1 METLGQITSVKKA
14 IDTVAGY
21 LAQPELNV
29 TAFGMDKESFHDTT
43 KISIK
48 IDDKTSFTIL
58 LYQDHNK
65 QS

>member
-1 METLGQITSVKKA
+1 MENIGQITSVKKA

-29 TAFGMDKESFHDTT
+29 TAYGIEKQSYHDTT

-48 IDDKTSFTIL
+48 IDEENSLTIM
-58 LYQDHNK
+58 LYKDHPK
-65 QS
+65 QA

>member
-29 TAFGMDKESFHDTT
+29 TAFGVEKQSFHDTT

-48 IDDKTSFTIL
+48 IDDNTSFTIL
-58 LYQDHNK
+58 MYQDHPK
-65 QS
+65 QA

>member
-29 TAFGMDKESFHDTT
+29 TAFGFEKMSYHDQT
-43 KISIK
+43 KICIK
-48 IDDKTSFTIL
+48 IDDSTSFTIL
-58 LYQDHNK
+58 LYKDHPK

>member
-29 TAFGMDKESFHDTT
+29 TAYGIDKESFHDTT

-48 IDDKTSFTIL
+48 IDDSTSFTIL
-58 LYQDHNK
+58 LYKDHPK